1 MRRQES
7 YSIVRNGEEVFSD
20 LSEGEYFDIMQDY
33 AIEFYQTGHL
43 TEDEL
48 KTIITT
54 EDEWQRQEL
63 D

>member
-1 MRRQES
+1 MRKQES

-20 LSEGEYFDIMQDY
+20 LSESEYFNIMQDY
-33 AIEFYQTGHL
+33 AIEFYQTGHP

-54 EDEWQRQEL
+54 ED
-63 D
+63 

>member
-1 MRRQES
+1 MKKREL

-33 AIEFYQTGHL
+33 AIEFYQTGHP

-54 EDEWQRQEL
+54 ED
-63 D
+63 